1 MGGTDADRVRA
12 LLYEGAQALDKAS
25 ALAQDV
31 ARAADMII
39 AALRD
44 GHKLLLFGNGGSAAD
59 CQHIAGEMVGRFK
72 LERPGLA
79 AIALTT
85 DTSIL
90 TAVANDYG
98 FDTVFARQ
106 IEALGRAGDV
116 ALALSTSGNAPN
128 VLAGVSKCRELGIA
142 TIGLTGRDGGQLA
155 GFVDLCLRV
164 PHDSTPIIQQVHIAI
179 GHAICELVESA
190 LGAGV

>member
-1 MGGTDADRVRA
+1 MPETDADRVRA
-12 LLYEGAQALDKAS
+12 LLKEGAEALDEAS
-25 ALAQDV
+25 ALAEDV
-31 ARAADMII
+31 TKAAGMVI
-39 AALRD
+39 AAV
-44 GHKLLLFGNGGSAAD
+44 GAGGKLLLFGNGGSAAD

-72 LERPGLA
+72 LERPGLP

-106 IEALGRAGDV
+106 IEAIGRRGDV

-128 VLAGVSKCRELGIA
+128 VLGGVAKCREIGIL
-142 TIGLTGRDGGQLA
+142 TIGLAGRDGGELA
-155 GFVDLCLRV
+155 DAVDLCLRA
-164 PHDSTPIIQQVHIAI
+164 PHDSTPIIQQIHMAI
-179 GHAICELVESA
+179 GHAICELVE
-190 LGAGV
+190 AGLS